1 MAEVD
6 TPAPEDTDS
15 GVFDQGADGWTPAG
29 SDDWLHPS
37 PGTDLVPASP
47 GEVVPTRNPKDERA
61 ERKAAEKAAKQA
73 EKRAGKQARN
83 EADALVRQRRARAKQ
98 RAAKRKKVPRRSRV
112 PFWRGR
118 VLPKSVLGIS
128 MLILAFGLGAAV
140 SGTALYMNYQ
150 YKKDRSDALVRTF
163 DARAARARE
172 TLKADATNARA
183 QIQTD
188 LAPLRKLAATGE
200 TLETLLNKSQPSIW
214 AVRTYDE
221 AGQAVI
227 GTAFVVASDSEK
239 SFLVTSFNVVRA
251 ATVKPGPDILLR
263 KGDEELKATLWTWQE
278 DRDLALL
285 ILDKPSLPRLEWA
298 APTDTK
304 LGTQVFALSGLGTAG
319 GAITQGFVADV
330 STSGI
335 QHTAPTGT
343 SFQGGPIMN
352 DRGKVVAVASR
363 VYAPLGFT
371 SDGVWFAPP
380 ISAACQKILK
390 CPAGQVTGAGSPR

>member
-6 TPAPEDTDS
+6 TPAPEDTGT
-15 GVFDQGADGWTPAG
+15 GVFDQAADDWTPAG
-29 SDDWLHPS
+29 DDDWLHPT
-37 PGTDLVPASP
+37 PGTALVPAPP
-47 GEVVPTRNPKDERA
+47 GQLAVTANDPKRDRA

-73 EKRAGKQARN
+73 EKQRKD
-83 EADALVRQRRARAKQ
+83 EADALERQRRGRAKQ
-98 RAAKRKKVPRRSRV
+98 RAAKRRNVPRRKRV

-128 MLILAFGLGAAV
+128 MLILAFGLGAAA

-150 YKKDRSDALVRTF
+150 YKKDRSDALVKTF

-172 TLKADATNARA
+172 TLNADATNARA
-183 QIQTD
+183 QIQSD

-214 AVRTYDE
+214 AVRTYDV

-227 GTAFVVASDSEK
+227 GSAFVVASDSEK
-239 SFLVTSFNVVRA
+239 SFLITSYNVVRA

-343 SFQGGPIMN
+343 SFQGGPILN
-352 DRGKVVAVASR
+352 DRGSVVAVASR
-363 VYAPLGFT
+363 AYAPLGFT

-380 ISAACQKILK
+380 VSAACQKILK
-390 CPAGQVTGAGSPR
+390 CPAGQVTGAGAPR

>member
-15 GVFDQGADGWTPAG
+15 GVFDQGADDWTPAG

-83 EADALVRQRRARAKQ
+83 EADAMVRQRRARAKQ

-172 TLKADATNARA
+172 TLNADATNARA

>member
-15 GVFDQGADGWTPAG
+15 GVFDQGADDWTPAG

-172 TLKADATNARA
+172 TLNADATNARA

>member
-6 TPAPEDTDS
+6 TPAPEDTGS
-15 GVFDQGADGWTPAG
+15 GVFDQGSDDWIGADDTGDA
-29 SDDWLHPS
+29 DWLHPT
-37 PGTDLVPASP
+37 PGTDLVRAPA
-47 GEVVPTRNPKDERA
+47 GEVVTVPDARLEKA
-61 ERKAAEKAAKQA
+61 ERKAADKAARQA
-73 EKRAGKQARN
+73 EKRAKD
-83 EADALVRQRRARAKQ
+83 EAEALAKQRRARAKE
-98 RAAKRKKVPRRSRV
+98 RAAKRKRVPRRKRV

-128 MLILAFGLGAAV
+128 MLILAFGLGAAI
-140 SGTALYMNYQ
+140 SGTVLYMNYQ
-150 YKKDRSDALVRTF
+150 YKQDRSDALVKTF
-163 DARAARARE
+163 DARALRARQ
-172 TLKADATNARA
+172 TLNADATNARA
-183 QIQTD
+183 QIQAD

-200 TLETLLNKSQPSIW
+200 TLETLLTKSQPSIW

-239 SFLVTSFNVVRA
+239 SFLVTSYNVVRA

-343 SFQGGPIMN
+343 SFQGGPILN
-352 DRGKVVAVASR
+352 DRGNVVAVASR
-363 VYAPLGFT
+363 AYAPLGFT

-390 CPAGQVTGAGSPR
+390 CPAGQVTGAGAPR

>member
-15 GVFDQGADGWTPAG
+15 GVFDQGADDWTPAG